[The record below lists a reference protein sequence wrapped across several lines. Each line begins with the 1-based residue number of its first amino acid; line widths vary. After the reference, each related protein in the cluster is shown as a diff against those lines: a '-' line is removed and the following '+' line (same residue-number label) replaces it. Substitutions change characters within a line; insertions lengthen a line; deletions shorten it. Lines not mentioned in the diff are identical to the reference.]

1 MRICYNSRF
10 AEYWDKGVN
19 VALSIETINDFRMIR
34 SVGKLKTYD
43 AFFTFKTELEPLLE
57 QILQSDDPILRIYFI
72 QAYPINSYVL
82 GYLFKLKNTANI
94 QIEFIVNEI
103 RLFMFFEELDL
114 VDEFKI
120 KIMEA

>member
-1 MRICYNSRF
+1 M
-10 AEYWDKGVN
+10 
-19 VALSIETINDFRMIR
+19 ALSIETINDFQMIR

-103 RLFMFFEELDL
+103 RLFMFFEELGL

>member
-1 MRICYNSRF
+1 MVCS
-10 AEYWDKGVN
+10 
-19 VALSIETINDFRMIR
+19 T
-34 SVGKLKTYD
+34 GKLKTYD
-43 AFFTFKTELEPLLE
+43 SFLTFKTNLEPLLE
-57 QILQSDDPILRIYFI
+57 QILQSDDPVLRIYFI

-82 GYLFKLKNTANI
+82 GYLFKLKDTSHINI
-94 QIEFIVNEI
+94 EIIVNEL